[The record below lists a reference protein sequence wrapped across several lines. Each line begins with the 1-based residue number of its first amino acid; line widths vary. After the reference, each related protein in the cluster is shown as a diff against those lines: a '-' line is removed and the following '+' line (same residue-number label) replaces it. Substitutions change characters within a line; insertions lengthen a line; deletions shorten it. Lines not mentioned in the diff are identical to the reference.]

1 VKSVNVKS
9 KGTLCKASTIFDMK
23 PLHKHINYPLRHS
36 GLDPESSSLNA
47 FWIPAFASMTAFVM
61 FCNGLDIRYSIFGK
75 GTLNCFVAK
84 GI

>member
-1 VKSVNVKS
+1 
-9 KGTLCKASTIFDMK
+9 
-23 PLHKHINYPLRHS
+23 LHKHINYPIRHS

-47 FWIPAFASMTAFVM
+47 VWIPAPVPFRVFASMTAFVM